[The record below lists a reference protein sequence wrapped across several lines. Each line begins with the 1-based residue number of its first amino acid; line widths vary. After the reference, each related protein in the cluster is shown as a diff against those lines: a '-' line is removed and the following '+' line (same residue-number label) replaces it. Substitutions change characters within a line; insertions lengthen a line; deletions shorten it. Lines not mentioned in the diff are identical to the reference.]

1 MKKII
6 TASLLVLALLLCA
19 ACGQDAPVDPTG
31 TDTPSTAPMATSPD
45 IIQELGEGET
55 SFLLDVRFQDGL
67 VKHFLVRTDETTLG
81 AALLGVGLIEKGDNG
96 VYNKVDGV
104 LLDYDTDKAYWGFYI
119 NGDYAMQGLDETAID
134 PDATY
139 ELAYTK

>member
-6 TASLLVLALLLCA
+6 TATLLVLTLLLCA

-31 TDTPSTAPMATSPD
+31 ADAPSTAPMATSPD

-55 SFLLDVRFQDGL
+55 AFTLDVRFQDGL
-67 VKHFLVRTDETTLG
+67 VKHFLVRTDETTVG
-81 AALLGVGLIEKGDNG
+81 AALLAVGLIEAGDNG

-104 LLDYDTDKAYWGFYI
+104 LLDYNTDKAYWGFYV
-119 NGDYAMQGLDETAID
+119 NGDYAMAGLDDTAIEQD
-134 PDATY
+134 TTY